1 MDQIKVG
8 RFIAECRKEKKLTQA
23 QLAEKLCITD
33 KAISKWERGITM
45 PDSSIMLGLCEILG
59 ISVNELLRGEKINA
73 EDDHKKTEELL
84 LEMTRKEEAAR
95 KKLHI
100 NAWTFKIVM
109 FILSCGMGAIS
120 AIIFSYLK
128 FGYIELEVDRLIFT
142 IMLYIALFLIVVIL
156 IGAGITVKMETDSGR
171 FICKNCQHEFNPTF
185 KAAFFA
191 FVSGTPKNYKSYLK
205 CPKCGK
211 KTWAKKALPK

>member
-100 NAWTFKIVM
+100 NAWTLKLLC
-109 FILSCGMGAIS
+109 LSCRVEWVRYPQSFS
-120 AIIFSYLK
+120 AI
-128 FGYIELEVDRLIFT
+128 
-142 IMLYIALFLIVVIL
+142 
-156 IGAGITVKMETDSGR
+156 
-171 FICKNCQHEFNPTF
+171 
-185 KAAFFA
+185 
-191 FVSGTPKNYKSYLK
+191 
-205 CPKCGK
+205 
-211 KTWAKKALPK
+211 

>member
-45 PDSSIMLGLCEILG
+45 PDSSIMLDLCEILG

-95 KKLHI
+95 KKLHKYAKALTI
-100 NAWTFKIVM
+100 
-109 FILSCGMGAIS
+109 ILSSLSVVIGVLWGFFFGMEEFVAFVTIVALTMLILLCVAI
-120 AIIFSYLK
+120 
-128 FGYIELEVDRLIFT
+128 
-142 IMLYIALFLIVVIL
+142 FLINRMEL
-156 IGAGITVKMETDSGR
+156 DAGPFECKSCHHTFIPTIKEAFWTMPPVGVKKYS
-171 FICKNCQHEFNPTF
+171 
-185 KAAFFA
+185 
-191 FVSGTPKNYKSYLK
+191 VLLK
-205 CPKCGK
+205 CPECGK
-211 KTWAKKALPK
+211 RTWAKKVLPK